1 MSWFIRYS
9 YHQLIFSVCSFQ
21 GTLLTDFSSVIRN
34 LNIFRPLIT
43 GETSFHSTALLIGL
57 ARRIVVRPCLYL
69 FLTSAAVLPL
79 FFFFLNW
86 RPPTLPHRLQ
96 CSTIGRSGL
105 NHRVRDGNGCCPWTH
120 RHQKAWVLGEVFSSL
135 RTKLCSSA
143 SARSFRAVSPKNF
156 LLPHLITQQ

>member
-1 MSWFIRYS
+1 MLLITLPRMSWFIRYS

-69 FLTSAAVLPL
+69 FLTSAAVLPP
-79 FFFFLNW
+79 FFFFLIGGHLLSHTVSSAVPSAVQVLTIVFGMGTGVAPERIATN
-86 RPPTLPHRLQ
+86 RFELLDN
-96 CSTIGRSGL
+96 STID
-105 NHRVRDGNGCCPWTH
+105 N
-120 RHQKAWVLGEVFSSL
+120 SSL
-135 RTKLCSSA
+135 L
-143 SARSFRAVSPKNF
+143 
-156 LLPHLITQQ
+156 LLPF

>member
-1 MSWFIRYS
+1 MLLITLPRMSWFIRYS

-120 RHQKAWVLGEVFSSL
+120 RHQKILGSWRGIFEP
-135 RTKLCSSA
+135 RTKIVH
-143 SARSFRAVSPKNF
+143 R
-156 LLPHLITQQ
+156 T